1 MSHDPPGDPLMS
13 HSSRRLR
20 RLYEPLSLLQT
31 LGNVRGLRIR
41 ACDIPQDNSGFNAI
55 KSHRSFVDA
64 LAYACAY
71 KKEPAYVTAVALEKR
86 PEEIVV
92 WLAANKNVEETVV
105 SFAQDVLRIVQWLA
119 RNPSA
124 QLSTEDGQ
132 RSLNLLTSR
141 VLHFNAPKIYAYYE
155 QIVRKA
161 APPVI
166 AKLSNG
172 QHEGNPDVANLK
184 NWLSQHLQRDG
195 VQLQEVDMA
204 KLAVISHNSRDT
216 FEVLRDLAM
225 ESHESHTFERLFKL
239 LSKLGK
245 HVIMSK
251 RIIEGAIF
259 LRSDFARGMR
269 LETVPA
275 SRERPLPF
283 SPRKYNIEGISNRM
297 FSGDSA
303 EKQRFLARLR
313 TIWDTKEWDKNLAKE
328 HLPGK
333 SIVHAE
339 ILILDHFEKT
349 GGDFLNNSDK
359 YIGCSKPACY
369 LCYHYICN
377 HPGRYI
383 RPSSHQKLYM
393 RWRLPD
399 ISETEPNAAPRF
411 RNQEQI
417 LNNLIDLVRRE
428 LKNDI
433 ETGVGKMK
441 ECPDSTAGGT
451 SNMFELETG
460 LEADMGSLSFQEL
473 RHQIDPDFQYVVIP
487 DPVSSSSSASS
498 IHSRSSADTAVSEG
512 DEVEYDSDGG
522 VVV

>member
-1 MSHDPPGDPLMS
+1 MSPPI
-13 HSSRRLR
+13 RRLR

-31 LGNVRGLRIR
+31 LGKVRGSRIR
-41 ACDIPQDNSGFNAI
+41 ACDIPQENSAFNAI

-92 WLAANKNVEETVV
+92 WIAANKDVKGPVV

-119 RNPSA
+119 RNPLA
-124 QLSTEDGQ
+124 QLSTKDGQ
-132 RSLNLLTSR
+132 AAQTLLTSR

-155 QIVRKA
+155 QIVRNA

-172 QHEGNPDVANLK
+172 QHEGKPKIANLK
-184 NWLSQHLQRDG
+184 QWLSQHLQRDG
-195 VQLQEVDMA
+195 VQLQEADMQN
-204 KLAVISHNSRDT
+204 LAVISHNSRDT

-225 ESHESHTFERLFKL
+225 ESHEPHAFERLFKL
-239 LSKLGK
+239 LGKLGK

-251 RIIEGAIF
+251 RIVEGAIF

-269 LETVPA
+269 VETISA
-275 SRERPLPF
+275 SRECPLPF
-283 SPRKYNIEGISNRM
+283 SPRKYNIDGISNRM
-297 FSGDSA
+297 FSNDEAG
-303 EKQRFLARLR
+303 KQRFLARLR
-313 TIWDTKEWDKNLAKE
+313 TIWDTNEWDKNLAQE
-328 HLPGK
+328 HLAGK

-339 ILILDHFEKT
+339 ILVLDHFEKT

-383 RPSSHQKLYM
+383 LPPSHQKLYM

-399 ISETEPNAAPRF
+399 ISEGEPNAATRF
-411 RNQEQI
+411 RNQERI
-417 LNNLIDLVRRE
+417 LDNLIDFVRRE

-433 ETGVGKMK
+433 ETGVGKLK

-451 SNMFELETG
+451 STMFEFETG
-460 LEADMGSLSFQEL
+460 LEADMGSLSFREL
-473 RHQIDPDFQYVVIP
+473 RQQIDPDFQFVVIP

-512 DEVEYDSDGG
+512 NEAEYDSDGG
-522 VVV
+522 VGV

>member
-1 MSHDPPGDPLMS
+1 MSHDPPGDPPMS
-13 HSSRRLR
+13 HSPRRLR

-31 LGNVRGLRIR
+31 LGNVRGWRIR
-41 ACDIPQDNSGFNAI
+41 APDIPQDYSGFNAI

-92 WLAANKNVEETVV
+92 WLAANKNVEDNVV
-105 SFAQDVLRIVQWLA
+105 GFAQDVLIIVQWLA

-124 QLSTEDGQ
+124 QLGTEDGQ
-132 RSLNLLTSR
+132 QALNLLTSR
-141 VLHFNAPKIYAYYE
+141 VLRFNAPKIYAYYE
-155 QIVRKA
+155 QLMRA
-161 APPVI
+161 APQVI

-172 QHEGNPDVANLK
+172 QHEGNPNVANLK
-184 NWLSQHLQRDG
+184 HWLSQHLQRDG
-195 VQLQEVDMA
+195 LQLQEVDMA

-216 FEVLRDLAM
+216 FEVLRNIAM
-225 ESHESHTFERLFKL
+225 ESHDPHPFERLFKL
-239 LSKLGK
+239 LGKLGK

-251 RIIEGAIF
+251 RIVEGAIF

-269 LETVPA
+269 LERVPA
-275 SRERPLPF
+275 SPELPLPF
-283 SPRKYNIEGISNRM
+283 SSRKYNIDGISNRM
-297 FSGDSA
+297 FSSNSA

-313 TIWDTKEWDKNLAKE
+313 TIWDTSEWDKNLAKK
-328 HLPGK
+328 HLAGE

-339 ILILDHFEKT
+339 LLILDHFEKT
-349 GGDFLNNSDK
+349 GGDFLDNSDK

-399 ISETEPNAAPRF
+399 ISITEPNAATRF
-411 RNQEQI
+411 KDQEQI
-417 LNNLIDLVRRE
+417 LNNLINLVRRE
-428 LKNDI
+428 LRNDI

-441 ECPDSTAGGT
+441 GCPDSTAGGT
-451 SNMFELETG
+451 STMFELETG

-473 RHQIDPDFQYVVIP
+473 RHQIDPDLQYVVIP

-498 IHSRSSADTAVSEG
+498 IHSRSSADTAVSGG

>member
-1 MSHDPPGDPLMS
+1 MSHDPPGDPPMS
-13 HSSRRLR
+13 HSPRRLR

-31 LGNVRGLRIR
+31 LGNVRGWRIR
-41 ACDIPQDNSGFNAI
+41 APDIPQDNSGFNAI

-92 WLAANKNVEETVV
+92 WLAANKNVEEAVV

-119 RNPSA
+119 SNPSA
-124 QLSTEDGQ
+124 QLGTKDGQ
-132 RSLNLLTSR
+132 QALNLLTSR
-141 VLHFNAPKIYAYYE
+141 VLRFNAPKIYAYYE
-155 QIVRKA
+155 QVVRA
-161 APPVI
+161 APRVI

-172 QHEGNPDVANLK
+172 QHEGNPNVANLK
-184 NWLSQHLQRDG
+184 RWLSQHLQRDG

-204 KLAVISHNSRDT
+204 NLAVISHNSRET
-216 FEVLRDLAM
+216 FEVLRNLAM
-225 ESHESHTFERLFKL
+225 ESHDPHTFERLFKL
-239 LSKLGK
+239 LGKLGK

-251 RIIEGAIF
+251 RIVEGAIF

-269 LETVPA
+269 LERVPA

-283 SPRKYNIEGISNRM
+283 SSRKYNIDGISNRM
-297 FSGDSA
+297 FSSNSA

-313 TIWDTKEWDKNLAKE
+313 TIWDTNEWDKNLAKE
-328 HLPGK
+328 HLAGK

-339 ILILDHFEKT
+339 LLILDHFEKT
-349 GGDFLNNSDK
+349 GGDFLDNSDK

-399 ISETEPNAAPRF
+399 ISVTESNAATRF
-411 RNQEQI
+411 TDQEQI
-417 LNNLIDLVRRE
+417 LNNLINLVRRE
-428 LKNDI
+428 LRNDI

-451 SNMFELETG
+451 STMFELETG

>member
-1 MSHDPPGDPLMS
+1 MSHDPPGDPPMS
-13 HSSRRLR
+13 HSPRRLR

-31 LGNVRGLRIR
+31 LGNVRGWRIR
-41 ACDIPQDNSGFNAI
+41 APDIPQDYSGFNAI

-92 WLAANKNVEETVV
+92 WLAANKNVEDTVV

-124 QLSTEDGQ
+124 QLGTEDGQ
-132 RSLNLLTSR
+132 QTLNLLTSR
-141 VLHFNAPKIYAYYE
+141 VLCFNAPKIYAYYE
-155 QIVRKA
+155 QVMRA
-161 APPVI
+161 APQVI

-172 QHEGNPDVANLK
+172 QHEGNPNVANLK
-184 NWLSQHLQRDG
+184 HWLSQHLQRDG
-195 VQLQEVDMA
+195 LQLQEVDMA

-216 FEVLRDLAM
+216 FEVLRNIAM
-225 ESHESHTFERLFKL
+225 ESHDPHPFERLFKL
-239 LSKLGK
+239 LGKLGK

-251 RIIEGAIF
+251 RIVEGAIF

-269 LETVPA
+269 LERVPA
-275 SRERPLPF
+275 SPELLLPF
-283 SPRKYNIEGISNRM
+283 SSRKYNIDGISNRM
-297 FSGDSA
+297 FSSNSA

-313 TIWDTKEWDKNLAKE
+313 TIWDTSEWDKNLAKK
-328 HLPGK
+328 HLAGK

-339 ILILDHFEKT
+339 LLILDHFEKT
-349 GGDFLNNSDK
+349 GGDFLDNSDK

-399 ISETEPNAAPRF
+399 ISITEPNAATRF
-411 RNQEQI
+411 KDQEQI
-417 LNNLIDLVRRE
+417 LNNLINLVRRE
-428 LKNDI
+428 LRNDI

-451 SNMFELETG
+451 STMFELETG

-473 RHQIDPDFQYVVIP
+473 RHQIDPDLQYVVIP

-498 IHSRSSADTAVSEG
+498 IHSRSSADTAVSGG